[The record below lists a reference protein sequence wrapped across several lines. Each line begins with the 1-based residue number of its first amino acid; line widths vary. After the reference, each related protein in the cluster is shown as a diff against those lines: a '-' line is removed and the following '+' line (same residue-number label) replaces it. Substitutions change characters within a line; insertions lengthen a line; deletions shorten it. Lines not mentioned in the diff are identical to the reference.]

1 MDASKCFDRVHQAK
15 ALVLAQEMDL
25 DKNMLRGV
33 AAYLRDLTRF
43 FSCGQ
48 FISRQPMRPSNGLLQ
63 GDPLSVLLCCVCV
76 QSWVKEVKGEGIQ
89 LQAYIDDRTLAAK
102 DLQVLLA
109 AWKRSQAWNLEHQWK
124 VNIKK
129 THVLLK
135 GTHAEEIWR
144 EQGDQELHKTSHCV
158 ILGQDILTDP
168 RRLPDK
174 QRQRIAEAIGTCQKL
189 QRIKLTPEV
198 NQKTLSA
205 AVLPKVAYGLQAGG
219 IPRTLLKKLRGA
231 IKAAL
236 GYSHRIHSWEALC
249 IVANP
254 GHRLDPEAYQMY
266 CHLSAVIRGLRD
278 SEDAQ
283 EVWTLL
289 HRKENVHPCWKYG
302 PLCTAQHFLE
312 ELGISWDRGGLIWRF
327 RREEVH
333 LLDTALPKTL
343 HFLRDTIRHWLARKA
358 QQARPHLDGLSNT
371 DFEESRK
378 LTKKRGYTYR
388 KELIALLADGVWTN
402 RKRYLC
408 GHRQDKKCEHCGAEV
423 ENLPHIL
430 YQCPK

>member
-1 MDASKCFDRVHQAK
+1 MHTSEVPRHPLRAPLRVP
-15 ALVLAQEMDL
+15 
-25 DKNMLRGV
+25 
-33 AAYLRDLTRF
+33 
-43 FSCGQ
+43 FS
-48 FISRQPMRPSNGLLQ
+48 
-63 GDPLSVLLCCVCV
+63 
-76 QSWVKEVKGEGIQ
+76 
-89 LQAYIDDRTLAAK
+89 
-102 DLQVLLA
+102 
-109 AWKRSQAWNLEHQWK
+109 
-124 VNIKK
+124 
-129 THVLLK
+129 
-135 GTHAEEIWR
+135 
-144 EQGDQELHKTSHCV
+144 
-158 ILGQDILTDP
+158 
-168 RRLPDK
+168 
-174 QRQRIAEAIGTCQKL
+174 
-189 QRIKLTPEV
+189 
-198 NQKTLSA
+198 SA
-205 AVLPKVAYGLQAGG
+205 AVLPKVTYGLQAGG

-283 EVWTLL
+283 KVWTLL
-289 HRKENVHPCWKYG
+289 HRRENVHPCWKYG
-302 PLCTAQHFLE
+302 PLCTVQHFLG
-312 ELGISWDRGGLIWRF
+312 ELRISWDRGGLIWRF
-327 RREEVH
+327 RHEEVH

-358 QQARPHLDGLSNT
+358 QQARPHLDGLTNT

-408 GHRQDKKCEHCGAEV
+408 GYRQDEKCEQCGAEV

-430 YQCPK
+430 YQCPKWSTYWRSHENLREEVSKLPACASWCAHKPLELPEHLSKQWGEVQKIMATIVYERMNGEPNHWEEQRTKGKESHAERRGDEAPTPGETGR